1 MFAPFLSNLDDHLAR
16 LTLADLFLDTL
27 PCNAHTTASDALFM
41 GVPVITTPGPT
52 FAGRVA
58 ASLLSAV
65 GMPELVAPSLSAYEA
80 RALDLARD
88 PQALRAIKAKL
99 NANRA
104 SFPLFDTV
112 RFTRHLEAAFVAM
125 RERQRRGLPPE
136 RFSVAAS
143 P

>member
-65 GMPELVAPSLSAYEA
+65 GMPELDRAVAVRLRGA
-80 RALDLARD
+80 RARTRARSD
-88 PQALRAIKAKL
+88 
-99 NANRA
+99 
-104 SFPLFDTV
+104 
-112 RFTRHLEAAFVAM
+112 RHCA
-125 RERQRRGLPPE
+125 RSRR
-136 RFSVAAS
+136 S
-143 P
+143 